1 MYLIFIF
8 VQVEGKKMKLELLTL
23 FATVEVETPKK
34 KSDMLRRLLK
44 FVLEIG
50 GSKSSLTIWT
60 SVLKFSKID
69 ISFAA
74 IVLNKLFNSVLQ
86 LFCLHLIFVKI
97 VPSKW
102 EKIKFLLSSDSIW

>member
-1 MYLIFIF
+1 
-8 VQVEGKKMKLELLTL
+8 MKLELLIL
-23 FATVEVETPKK
+23 FATVEVETPKN

-50 GSKSSLTIWT
+50 GSKSSLTIWA

-69 ISFAA
+69 ISFAT

-102 EKIKFLLSSDSIW
+102 EKTKFPLSADSI